1 MVCEMLLRKNK
12 IWIMEEKEDMTQRNA
27 LNDLSVATLMKNI
40 EPLGYTFSR
49 ELYEELLRY
58 STDQL
63 GRLCWELV
71 ELLKKSKVLI
81 TSTAQCI
88 EIFLWRLWRRQR
100 AGCISMRWCIIGAM
114 EQ

>member
-49 ELYEELLRY
+49 TFTLFHG
-58 STDQL
+58 SAWTVML
-63 GRLCWELV
+63 G
-71 ELLKKSKVLI
+71 
-81 TSTAQCI
+81 
-88 EIFLWRLWRRQR
+88 
-100 AGCISMRWCIIGAM
+100 IG
-114 EQ
+114 

>member
-71 ELLKKSKVLI
+71 ELLKKSKG
-81 TSTAQCI
+81 ADHK
-88 EIFLWRLWRRQR
+88 FLWRLWRRQR